1 MTPSVHKSYLENL
14 FDGMN
19 DKVFFVLIIFIQVI
33 FIFQGLDFADS
44 GFDAEFYSRIFSDP
58 SSVQYN
64 FMFWFTGVI
73 GGAWLKLFP
82 GMGLLGLRI
91 AGVLFTTITLWITHD
106 LLKKYLHTAPLRL
119 SLLLIVLF
127 LSTSIKELNYDD
139 VSALFFMSAAALLF
153 SGLTNQKPILIFLAG
168 AFISLNAFSRI
179 SNLTGL
185 VLASAI
191 WFSGYLNQNSIKQML
206 AGSLIFIAGFGVMS
220 MGMIM
225 LMKLLHHDA
234 IFLNSLDLVSQMGGD
249 KNNAHGYYSLF
260 KASVVN
266 YSKAFS
272 VSILVLVTIWSASAA
287 WKKLRSELPVIVP
300 YLRFIKFLILALLTV
315 IFIYRA
321 KRDPDFWFY
330 LLLFYE
336 GTGLIVGFLII
347 TGRQPKNLRLLTA
360 IGCIML
366 LVLPAGSDYVLLT
379 VGKYSVWIIVP
390 ITIDYLLNIQSF
402 SSQVILMENSLHTYE
417 QMVDARHIA
426 GLRNVCIYLTLAFIL
441 SVSYY
446 YPYFDRSGRSE
457 MRFEVHNSH
466 VRGIYTTESRARVI
480 NEMLTASALYVKP
493 DDYVLA
499 FESIPMYH
507 YLTDT
512 KPFMHNS
519 WVRLYSDFIFR
530 KELYKS
536 LQERHLLPVVIM
548 QKRITLGNDWPD
560 NYTED
565 FKFKPEQLADMQDF
579 LKTNQ
584 YKQVWQNDFFEIFE
598 PANKTASITDGKIY

>member
-1 MTPSVHKSYLENL
+1 
-14 FDGMN
+14 
-19 DKVFFVLIIFIQVI
+19 
-33 FIFQGLDFADS
+33 
-44 GFDAEFYSRIFSDP
+44 
-58 SSVQYN
+58 
-64 FMFWFTGVI
+64 
-73 GGAWLKLFP
+73 
-82 GMGLLGLRI
+82 
-91 AGVLFTTITLWITHD
+91 
-106 LLKKYLHTAPLRL
+106 
-119 SLLLIVLF
+119 
-127 LSTSIKELNYDD
+127 
-139 VSALFFMSAAALLF
+139 
-153 SGLTNQKPILIFLAG
+153 
-168 AFISLNAFSRI
+168 
-179 SNLTGL
+179 
-185 VLASAI
+185 LASAI
-191 WFSGYLNQNSIKQML
+191 WFSGYLNQNSAKQMFVSFL
-206 AGSLIFIAGFGVMS
+206 LFFAGFGVMS

-234 IFLNSLDLVSQMGGD
+234 IFLNSLNLVSQMGGD
-249 KNNAHGYYSLF
+249 KNNPHGYYSLF
-260 KASVVN
+260 KASVVD
-266 YSKAFS
+266 YGKALS
-272 VSILVLVTIWSASAA
+272 VSVLVLVTIWSASAA
-287 WKKLRSELPVIVP
+287 WKKLKSELPAIIP
-300 YLRFIKFLILALLTV
+300 YLQFIKFLVLAVLTA

-330 LLLFYE
+330 LLLFYA

-379 VGKYSVWIIVP
+379 VGKYSIWIILP
-390 ITIDYLLNIQSF
+390 ITIDYLLNIQAL
-402 SSQVILMENSLHTYE
+402 SSQVILSENSQHLYE
-417 QMVDARHIA
+417 QVMDTKHMS
-426 GLRNVCIYLTLAFIL
+426 GLRYTCIYLTLAFIL

-457 MRFEVHNSH
+457 MHYGIHNSH

-480 NEMLTASALYVKP
+480 NEMLTASARYVKP

-519 WVRLYSDFIFR
+519 WVRLYSDFVFR

-536 LQERHLLPVVIM
+536 LQETHILPVVIM
-548 QKRITLGNDWPD
+548 QKRSTLGNNWPD

-565 FKFKPEQLADMQDF
+565 FKFKPEQLADMRDF
-579 LKTNQ
+579 LKANQ

-598 PANKTASITDGKIY
+598 PVNKMASLTGGEIY